1 MTAKNPLESVM
12 PNVVAGAIE
21 QVIDSQVATDKKVES
36 LDEQIMSLFARLG
49 RLEAAHADLQ
59 SLIANQ
65 GHRIP
70 NVPALAGVGKAKAP

>member
-36 LDEQIMSLFARLG
+36 LDEQISRGKKAVVDCREMLSLDMR
-49 RLEAAHADLQ
+49 DL
-59 SLIANQ
+59 
-65 GHRIP
+65 
-70 NVPALAGVGKAKAP
+70 